1 MVYFLCVW
9 SYFFYELMHLNVL
22 QASDQN
28 FYWGPLQFWSGYRSF
43 QGTLKGFF
51 GANKGKDTFLIE
63 TSNAMYMQIIYI
75 FFNLIHMTNY
85 TCPIAWK
92 GMDHYL
98 KWINWYS
105 DTCVLLKVLN
115 VHVYL
120 HCICRLQF
128 DTIFTWHTHT
138 YALVSLTGVCRGRQP
153 GPLPWGERTGY
164 QTGPGRETQNSDVC
178 ARNSRTSRNSRG
190 HAGLGPLTNWNWLTK
205 SVNLCKMFNV

>member
-1 MVYFLCVW
+1 
-9 SYFFYELMHLNVL
+9 
-22 QASDQN
+22 
-28 FYWGPLQFWSGYRSF
+28 
-43 QGTLKGFF
+43 
-51 GANKGKDTFLIE
+51 
-63 TSNAMYMQIIYI
+63 
-75 FFNLIHMTNY
+75 MTNY
-85 TCPIAWK
+85 TCPIAWE

-98 KWINWYS
+98 KRINWYS

-120 HCICRLQF
+120 QCICRLQF
-128 DTIFTWHTHT
+128 DSIFTWHTHT

-153 GPLPWGERTGY
+153 GPLPWGERTGH

-190 HAGLGPLTNWNWLTK
+190 HAGLGPLSNWNWLTK